1 MLQSDAQED
10 LRLSIGA
17 QAKEM
22 PPPMLRDRANT
33 FNTKQDSRQ
42 QEPAPVFDSPETEL
56 LSQLEKSRQ
65 EYEQLRCEKD
75 KLERVQQQQHLH
87 TTIEMR
93 ESIELL
99 NEESLIKNEM
109 LGKYEKEHQKLTDE
123 VSSPIF
129 IYIII
134 SCRPNSTKIK
144 TRSWWDAWMSTSAW
158 YIHSILHRRRYPISR
173 ARASATV

>member
-1 MLQSDAQED
+1 
-10 LRLSIGA
+10 
-17 QAKEM
+17 
-22 PPPMLRDRANT
+22 MLRDRANT

-56 LSQLEKSRQ
+56 LSQLERSRH

-123 VSSPIF
+123 VSSSIF

-144 TRSWWDAWMSTSAW
+144 TRS
-158 YIHSILHRRRYPISR
+158 
-173 ARASATV
+173 

>member
-42 QEPAPVFDSPETEL
+42 QEPAPVFDGPETEL

-123 VSSPIF
+123 TKFYKDQNSELMGRLDEYERMVHSQNSSSQEISDF
-129 IYIII
+129 TGESQRNSVNIIH
-134 SCRPNSTKIK
+134 NG
-144 TRSWWDAWMSTSAW
+144 
-158 YIHSILHRRRYPISR
+158 
-173 ARASATV
+173 

>member
-22 PPPMLRDRANT
+22 PPPTLRDRAST
-33 FNTKQDSRQ
+33 FHHKQDSRQ
-42 QEPAPVFDSPETEL
+42 PEPAPVFDGPEAEL
-56 LSQLEKSRQ
+56 LAKLEKSRQ
-65 EYEQLRCEKD
+65 EYEELRCEKD
-75 KLERVQQQQHLH
+75 KLERIQQQQHLH

-109 LGKYEKEHQKLTDE
+109 LAKYEKEHQKLTDE
-123 VSSPIF
+123 V
-129 IYIII
+129 
-134 SCRPNSTKIK
+134 RP
-144 TRSWWDAWMSTSAW
+144 
-158 YIHSILHRRRYPISR
+158 
-173 ARASATV
+173 